1 MGFYLILPFFL
12 TSTFIQSTSS
22 LQLLYRVNFIIQ
34 WILVAQLLTG
44 GYLYSQ
50 GTYSMLWTVLM
61 IIIFLGIGA
70 FGGIFGYYVRHFM
83 RVTDPSE
90 FQPWIKKFAFMRFL
104 PLSHFGSLFFLWF
117 FLMQCNRRI
126 RINVRQTLE
135 SFAII
140 W

>member
-12 TSTFIQSTSS
+12 TATFLQKSS
-22 LQLLYRVNFIIQ
+22 ALQLLYRVNFIIQ

-70 FGGIFGYYVRHFM
+70 FGGMFGYYVRHFM
-83 RVTDPSE
+83 RVPNPSE
-90 FQPWIKKFAFMRFL
+90 FQPWIKKIRIHAIFTSITF
-104 PLSHFGSLFFLWF
+104 WIII
-117 FLMQCNRRI
+117 FLM
-126 RINVRQTLE
+126 VFSHKL
-135 SFAII
+135 
-140 W
+140 